1 MNQARLMQ
9 ILLAPLE
16 SEKANK
22 LADKEKS
29 RQYVFKVLCS
39 ASKLEVKAAI
49 EFLFEV
55 KVKNVQTVNVKGK
68 TKSFG
73 RAQGKR
79 SDWKKA
85 YVCLEDGYDITLS
98 NAV

>member
-16 SEKANK
+16 SEKANR
-22 LADKEKS
+22 LADRENS
-29 RQYVFKVLCS
+29 RQYIFKVLS
-39 ASKLEVKAAI
+39 NANKIEVKAAI

-68 TKSFG
+68 TKNFG
-73 RAQGKR
+73 RTRGKR

-85 YVCLEDGYDITLS
+85 YVCLEEGYDITLS
-98 NAV
+98 NA